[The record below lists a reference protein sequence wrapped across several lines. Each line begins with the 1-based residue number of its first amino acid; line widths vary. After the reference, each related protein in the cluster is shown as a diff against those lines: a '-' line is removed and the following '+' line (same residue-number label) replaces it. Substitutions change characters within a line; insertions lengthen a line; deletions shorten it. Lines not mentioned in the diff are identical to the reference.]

1 MNSNT
6 QDKPGIIAPP
16 PLIYLAGFG
25 MGLLLHRLL
34 PLALLPGEL
43 YFARDKMKLL
53 RISGKSWT
61 AITSSTSIGRLSNA
75 QAGV

>member
-1 MNSNT
+1 
-6 QDKPGIIAPP
+6 
-16 PLIYLAGFG
+16 
-25 MGLLLHRLL
+25 L
-34 PLALLPGEL
+34 PVV

-61 AITSSTSIGRLSNA
+61 AITSLTSIGRLSNA